1 MREQLAM
8 VSFRGTIRERSIEP
22 YLRLLGTLRERRRVR
37 GVLLDIS
44 SGGGES
50 IASMDFFLAVKRL
63 NERKPVYA
71 AIGALGASGAFMAA
85 LGARRIFAYPGSQVG
100 SIGVIMPHLSV
111 QELLRRIGI
120 SVELIHEG
128 AHKDAY
134 QGLRP
139 LDEVER
145 AKLQAIAH
153 EGYEEFVRL
162 VAAERHR
169 PVDEIRALATGET
182 WTGRQALGLGLV
194 DALGDREL
202 ALEALAE
209 ATGVPARKAVRVGPP
224 RTLMDRFLSGPS
236 TSLGG
241 GLLGRARDA
250 VEDAVLGTAY
260 ASLRR

>member
-1 MREQLAM
+1 MREQLAV
-8 VSFRGTIRERSIEP
+8 VSFRGTIRERSVDP
-22 YLRLLGTLRERRRVR
+22 YLRLLRGLRERRRVR

-44 SGGGES
+44 SGGGEV
-50 IASMDFFLAVKRL
+50 IASTDLYLAVKRL
-63 NERKPVYA
+63 NAVKPVFA
-71 AIGALGASGAFMAA
+71 AIGAIGASGAFMAA
-85 LGARRIFAYPGSQVG
+85 LGARRVYAYPESQVG
-100 SIGVIMPHLSV
+100 SIGVILPHLAI
-111 QELLRRIGI
+111 QELLRRVGI

-139 LDEVER
+139 LDPVER

-169 PVDEIRALATGET
+169 PIDEIRAIATGET

-202 ALEALAE
+202 ALGALAD
-209 ATGVPARKAVRVGPP
+209 ATGVSAHRAVRVTPP
-224 RTLMDRFLSGPS
+224 RPFIDRLLSGPGVS
-236 TSLGG
+236 GG
-241 GLLGRARDA
+241 GLGGRLRES
-250 VEDAVLGTAY
+250 VEDALLESVH
-260 ASLRR
+260 SSFRR